1 MQLATGTAS
10 SSPSRSP
17 KPIKLPMRAPT
28 GSYTRSQA
36 GCNPTMLPIS
46 LGWIT

>member
-17 KPIKLPMRAPT
+17 KPIRLPMRAPT
-28 GSYTRSQA
+28 GSDSSQA
-36 GCNPTMLPIS
+36 GWSPTMLPIRR
-46 LGWIT
+46 GWIT